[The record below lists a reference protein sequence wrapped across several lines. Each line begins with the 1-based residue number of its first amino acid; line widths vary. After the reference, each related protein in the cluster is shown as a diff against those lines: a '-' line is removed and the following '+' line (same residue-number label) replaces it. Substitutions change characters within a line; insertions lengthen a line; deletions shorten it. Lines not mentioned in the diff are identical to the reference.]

1 MWWQTQP
8 ISLSE
13 MMPELHQSTDNC
25 KHLDSARPEKAV
37 LQFYSVEIHVLSIC
51 GCKCPCILCFVECL
65 AYSCFTQLMK
75 RMSQNF
81 PNGGAMDAHFAN
93 MRSLIQVMDHTLIVW
108 CVFWMY
114 TCMTL
119 QITGLCSHQIL
130 DSELFELMHQNGDYT
145 HFYFCYRWFLLDF
158 KRGESSYFV
167 LLTEASRAPPPHQYC
182 QRPKHSANRVKA

>member
-51 GCKCPCILCFVECL
+51 VCKCPCILCFVECL

-93 MRSLIQVMDHTLIVW
+93 MRSLIQVMDHTLDCLVCFLDVHMYDIANNW
-108 CVFWMY
+108 AVFPSD
-114 TCMTL
+114 L
-119 QITGLCSHQIL
+119 GLWALWVDASKRRLH
-130 DSELFELMHQNGDYT
+130 S
-145 HFYFCYRWFLLDF
+145 LL
-158 KRGESSYFV
+158 
-167 LLTEASRAPPPHQYC
+167 LLLPLV
-182 QRPKHSANRVKA
+182 SARL